1 MSEQGARELAEGL
14 FIWGEWFWKEERSI
28 LLGELSQLLPK
39 WGLWAGPRWARS
51 FLPLPSPFLVWG
63 Q

>member
-1 MSEQGARELAEGL
+1 MSEQGDRELAEGL

-39 WGLWAGPRWARS
+39 WSLLGPR
-51 FLPLPSPFLVWG
+51 G
-63 Q
+63 

>member
-14 FIWGEWFWKEERSI
+14 FIWGDWFWKEERSI

-39 WGLWAGPRWARS
+39 WSLLRPR
-51 FLPLPSPFLVWG
+51 G
-63 Q
+63 